1 MTSPLI
7 YQLKNI
13 KMAKGR
19 QLQSHYGQPRKL
31 KSDEHGQRPVLLL
44 VMNKLLLP
52 SNMRTRAQIISETSA

>member
-1 MTSPLI
+1 M
-7 YQLKNI
+7 
-13 KMAKGR
+13 GR